1 MSREQGPAKRDATGS
16 ESPPAADT
24 LAGRAL
30 QPMQGGGGVSR
41 EQGPAKRD
49 ATGSESPPAADT
61 LAEHFAAFSFVDR
74 ITELEPAKRAR
85 GVFAIPSGIGEFPR
99 CLIAEAVGQLA
110 AWVSMSAI
118 EYRGRPVAALAAET
132 RFFGDVR
139 PGETLSLGVEID
151 SCDDEAVA
159 YGGWANVGGKRVL
172 ELAHCLGP
180 MLPAA
185 DFDAPEALRE
195 RFALL
200 CGAGAPAGRF
210 HGVQL
215 PTPEVIRHEPGRSIA
230 ARLQVPAAAPFFAD
244 HFPRRPVFPATLLL
258 DAQIRLATRL
268 VREASTGGEGELGLQ
283 RMTNVKVRSFTP
295 PGQALELGAEAT
307 VRNDGLRVA
316 LSASA
321 AGKSVATARVEF
333 GRATVFAS

>member
-1 MSREQGPAKRDATGS
+1 MSD
-16 ESPPAADT
+16 
-24 LAGRAL
+24 
-30 QPMQGGGGVSR
+30 
-41 EQGPAKRD
+41 
-49 ATGSESPPAADT
+49 
-61 LAEHFAAFSFVDR
+61 HFAAFSFVDR
-74 ITELEPAKRAR
+74 ITELESAKRAR
-85 GVFAIPSGIGEFPR
+85 GVFAIPAGIDEFSR

-110 AWVSMSAI
+110 AWVSMSTI

-139 PGETLSLGVEID
+139 PGETLSLGVDID

-172 ELAHCLGP
+172 ELEHCLGP

-200 CGAGAPAGRF
+200 CGAGASPGRF
-210 HGVQL
+210 QGVQL
-215 PTPEVIRHEPGRSIA
+215 PTPEVIRHDPGRAIA
-230 ARLQVPAAAPFFAD
+230 ATLQVPAAAPFFGD
-244 HFPRRPVFPATLLL
+244 HFPRKAVFPATLLL

-268 VREASTGGEGELGLQ
+268 AREASTGGEGELSLQ

-295 PGQALELGAEAT
+295 PGQTLELGAETAT
-307 VRNDGLRVA
+307 RDGGLRVA

-333 GRATVFAS
+333 GRAKVFAS